1 MGFEL
6 AKQPGPLGQARKQRV
21 VIPRQPAIERSVAHP
36 LQGVQ
41 HPQGHHLAGPQH
53 RLGMFGQGLQPV
65 VDPAEQVH
73 DKING
78 GYGRS
83 PLAVNRRT
91 LQS

>member
-1 MGFEL
+1 MG
-6 AKQPGPLGQARKQRV
+6 
-21 VIPRQPAIERSVAHP
+21 VAVP
-36 LQGVQ
+36 SIKICGIDSLQGVQ